1 MPDGK
6 VSVDGFICVFDVSCN
21 YLYKLM
27 TLIMVVPQ
35 GELGSKQDAWE
46 TSWDKCSD
54 SEQSSQIKK
63 AGGACDN

>member
-35 GELGSKQDAWE
+35 GELGSKQDA
-46 TSWDKCSD
+46 
-54 SEQSSQIKK
+54 
-63 AGGACDN
+63 